1 MGKKKDYL
9 KDTTELLYNQ
19 NLEMKI
25 AKYRLNRLV
34 KDAGLGAGSKTKG
47 GDSNA
52 EPFHQIFEQAS
63 EFTKIEIFSENQV
76 FLARLDL
83 NDKLVPLSL

>member
-1 MGKKKDYL
+1 MNRVAARGTVSQDRDIRLILGQLQNNEYKKGINQNQSYL

-34 KDAGLGAGSKTKG
+34 KDAGLGLSKGKG
-47 GDSNA
+47 GSSDP
-52 EPFHQIFEQAS
+52 EPFHQKFG
-63 EFTKIEIFSENQV
+63 N
-76 FLARLDL
+76 
-83 NDKLVPLSL
+83 

>member
-1 MGKKKDYL
+1 MNRVAARGTVSQDRDIRLILGQLQNNEHKNGMNQNQSYL

-34 KDAGLGAGSKTKG
+34 KDAGLG
-47 GDSNA
+47 
-52 EPFHQIFEQAS
+52 
-63 EFTKIEIFSENQV
+63 
-76 FLARLDL
+76 
-83 NDKLVPLSL
+83 